1 MSNTVA
7 DKLAKKTRKKAP
19 SKQVRLKL
27 VYIDFWS
34 AVKFSFLVSI
44 CLAIVGVVATILIY
58 TVLMQTG
65 VFSSVDAVFMDIVGE
80 ENSLMKIIGFPQVPS
95 FTTCWC
101 ACWAGSSSVSR
112 ATKHLTRPMGVAD
125 FDFRLPSGRVI
136 AWSRGYS
143 SGG

>member
-65 VFSSVDAVFMDIVGE
+65 VFGSVDAVFMDIVGE
-80 ENSLMKIIGFPQVPS
+80 ENSLMKIIGFPQVLGFAVVVAILNTIVGTALGAVGALVYNLLVRVLGGFQLG
-95 FTTCWC
+95 FT
-101 ACWAGSSSVSR
+101 SN
-112 ATKHLTRPMGVAD
+112 
-125 FDFRLPSGRVI
+125 
-136 AWSRGYS
+136 
-143 SGG
+143 